1 MTKVCILHTLY
12 YNFSKGKGYTVE
24 PPLTATCLYN
34 GHFFWRTVNTFTLV
48 STSLQ
53 WPLTSLPKVA
63 VVEGFNC
70 TTVVFYMTGINHFSK
85 IQLVVYYQCC
95 VLIG

>member
-24 PPLTATCLYN
+24 PPLTA
-34 GHFFWRTVNTFTLV
+34 
-48 STSLQ
+48 TSLQ

>member
-53 WPLTSLPKVA
+53 WPLSSVPKVA
-63 VVEGFNC
+63 TITCNQAAHLTSSVQ
-70 TTVVFYMTGINHFSK
+70 YDK
-85 IQLVVYYQCC
+85 ILAKFGQQ
-95 VLIG
+95 